1 MKKVKE
7 KEPNQ
12 IGKEKAYYKL
22 FTSVQNSVFYFEN
35 PDTKKTI
42 ELKFDLELENLG
54 FPGEPNKKSF

>member
-7 KEPNQ
+7 MEPNQ
-12 IGKEKAYYKL
+12 IGKEKAFYQL

-35 PDTKKTI
+35 PDPKKTI

-54 FPGEPNKKSF
+54 LPGEPG